1 MRTWTIGG
9 ALPANATIA
18 AIRYRAQQSAPKS
31 KNRQNAP
38 TTQS

>member
-1 MRTWTIGG
+1 MRTWAIGG

-18 AIRYRAQQSAPKS
+18 AIRYRAQQSAPKV
-31 KNRQNAP
+31 NRQNAP